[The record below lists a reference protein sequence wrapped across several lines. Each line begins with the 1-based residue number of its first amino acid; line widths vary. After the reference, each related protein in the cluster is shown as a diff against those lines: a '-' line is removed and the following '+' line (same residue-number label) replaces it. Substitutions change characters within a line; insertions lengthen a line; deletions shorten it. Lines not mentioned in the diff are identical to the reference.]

1 MDQLDVVIDTYNQAG
16 NLEGKETR
24 RQLTLDCQRFVVN
37 HPGVPGCL
45 RRLDQLAWKFMVRG
59 GGAAHF
65 TRPACQWDNYDHQYK
80 ILQCVQAIMALYDN
94 GGVLSQ
100 NPPADVAEDVCVA
113 ATRMATQRQ
122 VDPLQQSGGEF
133 PTGVCAKPQL
143 VLQEL
148 ALSRTDLEKCRANTL
163 KKKVDLPSLPSGDKS
178 PNTVSPA
185 APSPRAQ
192 TLPLRFSPCRPR
204 ETAPRVTT
212 CVVDWGSAIE
222 NTHAELRAL
231 RTELHT
237 WAPSQRKA
245 AREEAKQGTTKKL
258 AKTPDVEV
266 KIEPGTSRDTGGRRS
281 SNNKNI
287 TWDTW
292 DNCSVDSPYSTE

>member
-1 MDQLDVVIDTYNQAG
+1 MDQLDVFIDTYSQAG

-65 TRPACQWDNYDHQYK
+65 ARPACQWDNYDHQYK

-100 NPPADVAEDVCVA
+100 NPPTDVAEDVCVA
-113 ATRMATQRQ
+113 ATRIATQLQ
-122 VDPLQQSGGEF
+122 VDPLQQSGREL
-133 PTGVCAKPQL
+133 PTGFCANPQL
-143 VLQEL
+143 FLREMAL
-148 ALSRTDLEKCRANTL
+148 ARTDFEQCRTNTL

-185 APSPRAQ
+185 APSPRTQ
-192 TLPLRFSPCRPR
+192 TLPLRFSPCRPA
-204 ETAPRVTT
+204 ETAPRVAC
-212 CVVDWGSAIE
+212 CVGDWGSALE
-222 NTHAELRAL
+222 NADAELRAL
-231 RTELHT
+231 RAELATLEPTEG
-237 WAPSQRKA
+237 KA

-258 AKTPDVEV
+258 AKTPDVQV
-266 KIEPGTSRDTGGRRS
+266 KIEPGTSGDNGGSRRS
-281 SNNKNI
+281 NDRNI

-292 DNCSVDSPYSTE
+292 DNCSVDSPDSTE